1 MALESNQPIQIVVA
15 NRIVPTRVIRSMPN
29 EVYLDALKDTE
40 VELTPL
46 PGQKVP
52 LRWAEDETLYQQFAM
67 VTDVLDPIPIIVVRL
82 QGTAHVVE
90 FRKSFRVK
98 VSVPI
103 EYGLVRPDSEL
114 LVTTT
119 QDLSATGLR
128 FPSAVRL
135 WTGIELRMRIRVESR
150 PIELVGK
157 VVRVAP
163 KAREVRGRESWE
175 TAVQYTAITTADRR
189 WLEQYVRRQ
198 HTRMRIGGPR

>member
-15 NRIVPTRVIRSMPN
+15 NRTVPSRVIRSLRH
-29 EVYLDALKDTE
+29 ELYLDALKETE

-46 PGQKVP
+46 PGEKIP
-52 LRWAEDETLYQQFAM
+52 LRWADDETLFQQIAM
-67 VTDVLDPIPIIVVRL
+67 VTDVLDPIPIIVVKL
-82 QGTAHVVE
+82 QGSPKVIE
-90 FRKSFRVK
+90 FRQSFRIK

-119 QDLSATGLR
+119 QDLSPTGLR

-135 WTGIELRMRIRVESR
+135 WAGIELRMRIRVDSR
-150 PIELVGK
+150 PIQLIGK
-157 VVRVAP
+157 VVRVSA
-163 KAREVRGRESWE
+163 KSRAVRGRESWE

-189 WLEQYVRRQ
+189 WLEQYVRRE
-198 HTRMRIGGPR
+198 HTRMRIGR